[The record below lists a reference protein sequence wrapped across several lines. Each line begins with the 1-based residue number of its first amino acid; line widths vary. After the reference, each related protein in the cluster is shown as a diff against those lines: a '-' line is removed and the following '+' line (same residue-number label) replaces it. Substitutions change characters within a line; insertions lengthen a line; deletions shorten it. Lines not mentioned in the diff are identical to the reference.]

1 MIKKQSIF
9 HLLENPLVFLSMIIV
24 FISLL
29 FLIFSPRLSS
39 SLFSFKRSILLNNFI
54 NKTLSTKIID
64 SQRYWEFREF
74 YSPGYSKIENQG
86 LNRKDIDQA
95 IEKIGQQPSNID
107 HYTNVFFSSHSTSIE
122 GLTREIKLRTTIS
135 IPNDSKILFE
145 NSESIIFKSE
155 GKTYIAFI
163 KPISDMKKTNG
174 FFEYQK
180 DKKMFDNNNWFSIT
194 VLDR

>member
-9 HLLENPLVFLSMIIV
+9 HLLGNPLFFLSSLMIV
-24 FISLL
+24 ISLL

-39 SLFSFKRSILLNNFI
+39 SLLPFKRSILLNNFI

-95 IEKIGQQPSNID
+95 IKNIGQKPSNIGQ
-107 HYTNVFFSSHSTSIE
+107 YTNAFFSKHSTSIE
-122 GLTREIKLRTTIS
+122 GLTQEIKLNSVLS

-145 NSESIIFKSE
+145 ENESIIFNSE

-163 KPISDMKKTNG
+163 KPISEMKKANG
-174 FFEYQK
+174 FFEYEK
-180 DKKMFDNNNWFSIT
+180 NKKMFDNNNWFSIT